1 MHVLVCAYLAVDWV
15 YMRAWVCDP
24 GCGLCFCLSMCAS
37 FITGM
42 NSVFCTSSPL
52 SAVSSVSWSVF
63 PVTPQEIF
71 VDIFSVALPEMS
83 AHSALCIVLR
93 SLYSYAL

>member
-1 MHVLVCAYLAVDWV
+1 MHVLVCAYLTVDWV
-15 YMRAWVCDP
+15 YMRVWVCDP
-24 GCGLCFCLSMCAS
+24 GCGLCFCSSMCVS

-52 SAVSSVSWSVF
+52 SVVSSVSRSVF

-71 VDIFSVALPEMS
+71 VDIFSVTLPEMS
-83 AHSALCIVLR
+83 AHSVLYICFAK
-93 SLYSYAL
+93 LV